1 MCISLITY
9 LQISCIPNIVQSKKS
24 LTKVEDSCNH
34 NAQLKLKF
42 KKTKKNVSEDQI
54 LENGLA
60 WKRKV
65 IIGAKSLIL
74 IFKI

>member
-9 LQISCIPNIVQSKKS
+9 LQISCRPNIVQSKKS
-24 LTKVEDSCNH
+24 LAKVEDSCNH
-34 NAQLKLKF
+34 NTQLKLKF
-42 KKTKKNVSEDQI
+42 KKKINVSEDQI
-54 LENGLA
+54 LEKGLA

-65 IIGAKSLIL
+65 IIAAKSLIL